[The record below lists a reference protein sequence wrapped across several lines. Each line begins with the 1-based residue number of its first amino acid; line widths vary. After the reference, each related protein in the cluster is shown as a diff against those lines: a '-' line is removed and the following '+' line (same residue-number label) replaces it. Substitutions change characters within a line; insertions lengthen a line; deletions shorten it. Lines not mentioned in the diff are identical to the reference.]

1 MLKLII
7 GEYRCRFLIV
17 FKQNRN
23 RILWYFFWSYVYYML
38 IMRLDV
44 VKYTIGMVPLLAGFW
59 LSRMYPNELSKMLFL
74 CPMSKE
80 DRVRYLWTAYG
91 LRVGVSIGLYA
102 VISLPVVLSGSI
114 SWHQYRWLTLAVV
127 SFILGA
133 NMHHSFLSLSIARTK
148 GDKDYRISFVY
159 GLLSLSSQIC
169 AWYIMTAFAFPSYGL
184 EIQNGRK
191 IWIAVVL
198 IELLINLEI
207 CAICYKPVIRNGMN
221 YESCRMIG
229 TTQKNVQTERNA
241 GS

>member
-1 MLKLII
+1 MDCIRAAC
-7 GEYRCRFLIV
+7 GRFDRAV
-17 FKQNRN
+17 CCDKPAGSFKRFD
-23 RILWYFFWSYVYYML
+23 ILASVSVAYAGSRFVY
-38 IMRLDV
+38 
-44 VKYTIGMVPLLAGFW
+44 
-59 LSRMYPNELSKMLFL
+59 
-74 CPMSKE
+74 
-80 DRVRYLWTAYG
+80 
-91 LRVGVSIGLYA
+91 
-102 VISLPVVLSGSI
+102 SGSKF
-114 SWHQYRWLTLAVV
+114 A
-127 SFILGA
+127 SF
-133 NMHHSFLSLSIARTK
+133 FFSLSIARTK
-148 GDKDYRISFVY
+148 GDKDYTISFAY

-207 CAICYKPVIRNGMN
+207 CAICYKPVIRNGMH